1 MQNNSYS
8 PLQLCLNIGCDVSQA
23 EGPSGEASMK
33 AQQFAFLVAAC
44 ASAARIHFVLK
55 HAVWADVAVPGFSIR
70 DRLCHTRTMTFSQPR

>member
-8 PLQLCLNIGCDVSQA
+8 PLQLLLCLNIGCDVSQA

-44 ASAARIHFVLK
+44 ASAARIHS
-55 HAVWADVAVPGFSIR
+55 FS
-70 DRLCHTRTMTFSQPR
+70 C